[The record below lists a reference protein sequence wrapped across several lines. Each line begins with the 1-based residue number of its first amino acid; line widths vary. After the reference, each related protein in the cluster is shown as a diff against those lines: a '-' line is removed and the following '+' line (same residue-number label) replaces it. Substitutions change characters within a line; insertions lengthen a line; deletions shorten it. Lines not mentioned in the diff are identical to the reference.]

1 MSDIIGTAAAE
12 RLLGTAGSDTIEGN
26 GGGDRIDGG
35 RGDDVLTG
43 GDDGTDTLFGEAGN
57 DQLNGG
63 GGADN
68 LYGGMG
74 DDVVHGGDGNDYIV
88 RDEARGSDILYG
100 EAGDDYIVVGSF
112 KGSGASQA
120 YGGDGNDYFTIDVRT
135 GATVAIDGG
144 AGDDWVDL
152 ISWDSAATVTLGAGR
167 DLITLETAF
176 TFTGTS
182 STGVTVTDFTT
193 GPGGD
198 VLQIAEAL
206 IDATSAWDGVSNP
219 FTAGFLRLTQ
229 SGADT
234 ILDVSAQA
242 NGTFTRAFVFK
253 NVDASSFTAENFA
266 GLPLTGT
273 TSAPLT
279 LTGSDLGDVLS
290 GGAGDDVIDGG
301 AGRDRIYGGFGA
313 DTLSGGDDA
322 DRILGGAGNDVI
334 DGGAGN
340 DSLYG
345 GFGDDIVHG
354 GADNDFLSDNET
366 GIDQLYGDDGND
378 QLWVQRDSWRSGGN
392 VSLYG
397 GAGDDLLAI
406 NTTNADPVTADGGAG
421 TDRLH
426 IYNLVGSVTAALG
439 DGSDVIEL
447 GTWSKS
453 TTSSAA
459 ITVTDFAA
467 GDGGDRLDWY
477 SFLVRNA
484 TGYVADSNPFTTGYA
499 RLVQSGANVLL
510 QFDRDG
516 PAATNGFVT
525 LITFGNTSLSAFAA
539 FNLGGFAPDGSTPVA
554 QAFTGTPDSDHFYSA
569 GGADTVD
576 GAGGND
582 ALYGAAGAQTIGGGD
597 GNDLIHGGPGAD
609 VIDGGADNDTIYGEQ
624 GSDSLTGGAG
634 DDYLNDTQGAADSL
648 SGGDGNDQIYIERS
662 AASDSATVSGGDGDD
677 LIQVSVSAGSATI
690 DAGAGNDLL
699 SFYASA
705 STILTLGS
713 GADTLSFYSY
723 GTTPGSITI
732 TDFQAGDGGD
742 RIDWDEWLLTRF
754 TNFQPAVGSDR
765 NPFSSGYA
773 KLVQSGAD
781 AILQVDMSGS
791 GTAYVNWITFKNTSV
806 WSLTAYN
813 FDGYETNFSLIHGT
827 TADETFQGGTGND
840 GFDGGGGNDSFL
852 IGYGGSDYAAGG
864 SGDDSF
870 LRRSDL
876 GRGEPHR
883 HRRRRQRSA
892 PAPGSRRPGD
902 HARHVGGERQRHFR
916 LGHRDGPAPRQQRLE
931 PQLGAGRRGGLHSD
945 PSGFGHAR
953 GLDPDHRRRRPG
965 QRRHAHFL
973 DHRERCQPS
982 TSPAA
987 PATTAS
993 SAGRSATS

>member
-1 MSDIIGTAAAE
+1 
-12 RLLGTAGSDTIEGN
+12 
-26 GGGDRIDGG
+26 
-35 RGDDVLTG
+35 
-43 GDDGTDTLFGEAGN
+43 
-57 DQLNGG
+57 
-63 GGADN
+63 
-68 LYGGMG
+68 
-74 DDVVHGGDGNDYIV
+74 
-88 RDEARGSDILYG
+88 
-100 EAGDDYIVVGSF
+100 
-112 KGSGASQA
+112 
-120 YGGDGNDYFTIDVRT
+120 
-135 GATVAIDGG
+135 
-144 AGDDWVDL
+144 
-152 ISWDSAATVTLGAGR
+152 VTLGAGR
-167 DLITLETAF
+167 DLITLETPSPSAERRA
-176 TFTGTS
+176 
-182 STGVTVTDFTT
+182 TGVTVTDFTT
-193 GPGGD
+193 GSGGD
-198 VLQIAEAL
+198 VLEIGEAL
-206 IDATSAWDGVSNP
+206 ADAIRRPG
-219 FTAGFLRLTQ
+219 TASPTRSPPASFGSPSRVPTP
-229 SGADT
+229 SSTCRRSPTAR
-234 ILDVSAQA
+234 
-242 NGTFTRAFVFK
+242 FTRAFVFK

-279 LTGSDLGDVLS
+279 LTGSDLGDVMS

-313 DTLSGGDDA
+313 DTLSGGDDP

-345 GFGDDIVHG
+345 GFGDDVVHG
-354 GADNDFLSDNET
+354 GADNDFISDNET

-378 QLWVQRDSWRSGGN
+378 QLWVQRDSRRSGGN

-406 NTTNADPVTADGGAG
+406 NTTNADPVTADGGTG

-459 ITVTDFAA
+459 ITITDFAA

-499 RLVQSGANVLL
+499 RLVQSGADVLL

-525 LITFGNTSLSAFAA
+525 LITFANTSLSAFTA
-539 FNLGGFAPDGSTPVA
+539 FNLGGFAPDGSTPAA
-554 QAFTGTPDSDHFYSA
+554 QAFTGTPDADLYYSG

-582 ALYGAAGAQTIGGGD
+582 PLRRGGRSDDRRRRRQRPHPRRPGRGRDRRRRRQRHDLRRAGQRQPD
-597 GNDLIHGGPGAD
+597 RRRRRRLSERHPGR
-609 VIDGGADNDTIYGEQ
+609 
-624 GSDSLTGGAG
+624 
-634 DDYLNDTQGAADSL
+634 ADSL

-754 TNFQPAVGSDR
+754 TNFQPDR
-765 NPFSSGYA
+765 RLGPLPFSSGYA

-791 GTAYVNWITFKNTSV
+791 GRLRQLDHVQEHQRLVAHRLQFRR
-806 WSLTAYN
+806 LRDQ
-813 FDGYETNFSLIHGT
+813 FQPDPRHDG
-827 TADETFQGGTGND
+827 
-840 GFDGGGGNDSFL
+840 
-852 IGYGGSDYAAGG
+852 
-864 SGDDSF
+864 
-870 LRRSDL
+870 RRDL
-876 GRGEPHR
+876 PGR
-883 HRRRRQRSA
+883 HRQ
-892 PAPGSRRPGD
+892 
-902 HARHVGGERQRHFR
+902 
-916 LGHRDGPAPRQQRLE
+916 
-931 PQLGAGRRGGLHSD
+931 
-945 PSGFGHAR
+945 
-953 GLDPDHRRRRPG
+953 
-965 QRRHAHFL
+965 
-973 DHRERCQPS
+973 
-982 TSPAA
+982 
-987 PATTAS
+987 
-993 SAGRSATS
+993 